1 MEELFELFNQVLE
14 EKGLIAEKGIIV
26 DASFKEVPVQRNSK
40 EENARIKNGEKMEE
54 WSEDK
59 RRQKDTDA
67 RWTKK
72 NKRSYF
78 GYKNHIKVDARSKLI
93 KKYRV
98 SSADVHNSKE
108 FEGLLDETD
117 EEQQIYADSA
127 YRSEEMEEM
136 LKSKVHHRAYRNKPL
151 SDEENASNKEKSKVR
166 VRVEHVFGFMK
177 TTIKV
182 DKLRTIGKER
192 IEGIIGLL
200 NLSYNICRYVYLRQS
215 LG

>member
-1 MEELFELFNQVLE
+1 M
-14 EKGLIAEKGIIV
+14 

-40 EENARIKNGEKMEE
+40 EENARIKNGEKIEE

-98 SSADVHNSKE
+98 SSAEVHDSKE
-108 FEGLLDETD
+108 FEGLLDESD
-117 EEQQIYADSA
+117 EGQQIYADSA
-127 YRSEEMEEM
+127 YR
-136 LKSKVHHRAYRNKPL
+136 
-151 SDEENASNKEKSKVR
+151 
-166 VRVEHVFGFMK
+166 
-177 TTIKV
+177 
-182 DKLRTIGKER
+182 
-192 IEGIIGLL
+192 
-200 NLSYNICRYVYLRQS
+200 
-215 LG
+215 